1 MKIEYKGKLNR
12 KCIKQNI
19 NNTYFDLMGFL
30 LPVVGSDLEGWIQ
43 VVEHDIQVV
52 GIVVVLL

>member
-19 NNTYFDLMGFL
+19 NITYFDLMGFQ